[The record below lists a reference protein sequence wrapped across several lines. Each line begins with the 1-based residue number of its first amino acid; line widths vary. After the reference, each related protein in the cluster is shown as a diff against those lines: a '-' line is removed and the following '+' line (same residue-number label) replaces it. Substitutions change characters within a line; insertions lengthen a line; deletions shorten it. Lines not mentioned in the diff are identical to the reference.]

1 LSEVKRTIGAI
12 RDPTASKQ
20 PVRNSTSAGKL
31 RRTAVFAFAV
41 AGLVL
46 GHALAYVLAMPDPHH
61 RDLVLAR
68 TGHDYLPTAAQLGLI
83 LAFAAAAAAAAGGI
97 LSRREVASD
106 RWLTLAMRL
115 AVVQASAF
123 AGQEVVERIA
133 TGAPLAD
140 LVHQHLLVAGL
151 AAQVV
156 VAFAGSAVLRWIARS
171 AARLADARWTPLPIP
186 RLAPAFAFPAANDVH
201 RHRDAHRSSAQRA
214 PPLR

>member
-1 LSEVKRTIGAI
+1 LSEVKRTIGAF
-12 RDPTASKQ
+12 RDPTSSRR

-31 RRTAVFAFAV
+31 RRTAVFAFAI

-46 GHALAYVLAMPDPHH
+46 GHALAYVLAIPDPHH
-61 RDLVLAR
+61 RDLVLAH
-68 TGHDYLPTAAQLGLI
+68 TGHDYLPATAQLALI
-83 LAFAAAAAAAAGGI
+83 LAFAGAAAAAVGGI
-97 LSRREVASD
+97 LSRRDEESD
-106 RWLTLAMRL
+106 RWLTLAVRL

-123 AGQEVVERIA
+123 ASQEVVERIA

-171 AARLADARWTPLPIP
+171 SARLADARWTPLPAP
-186 RLAPAFAFPAANDVH
+186 RLVPAFALPAANEVH

>member
-1 LSEVKRTIGAI
+1 
-12 RDPTASKQ
+12 
-20 PVRNSTSAGKL
+20 VRNWTSVGRL
-31 RRTAVFAFAV
+31 RRTSVFAFAV

-61 RDLVLAR
+61 RDLVLSR
-68 TGHDYLPTAAQLGLI
+68 TGHDYLPAAAQLALI
-83 LAFAAAAAAAAGGI
+83 LAFAGASAAAIGGI
-97 LSRREVASD
+97 LSRRESASD
-106 RWLTLAMRL
+106 RWLTLAARL

-123 AGQEVVERIA
+123 AGQEFMERIA

-140 LVHQHLLVAGL
+140 LVHEHLLVVGF

-156 VAFAGSAVLRWIARS
+156 VAFVGSAVLRWIARS
-171 AARLADARWTPLPIP
+171 SARLVGARWTALPTP
-186 RLAPAFAFPAANDVH
+186 RLVPAFALPAANDVH

>member
-1 LSEVKRTIGAI
+1 LSEVKRTIGAF
-12 RDPTASKQ
+12 RDPTSSRR

-31 RRTAVFAFAV
+31 RRTAVFAFAI

-46 GHALAYVLAMPDPHH
+46 GHALAYVLAIPDPHH
-61 RDLVLAR
+61 RDLVLAH
-68 TGHDYLPTAAQLGLI
+68 TGHDYLPAAAQLALI
-83 LAFAAAAAAAAGGI
+83 LAFAGAAAAAVGGI
-97 LSRREVASD
+97 LSRRDEESD
-106 RWLTLAMRL
+106 RWLTLAVRL

-123 AGQEVVERIA
+123 ASQEVVERIA

-171 AARLADARWTPLPIP
+171 SARLADARWTPLPAP
-186 RLAPAFAFPAANDVH
+186 RLVPAFALPAANEVH

>member
-1 LSEVKRTIGAI
+1 MSKAKRTIGAS
-12 RDPTASKQ
+12 RDPTASRQ
-20 PVRNSTSAGKL
+20 PVRNSTSEGKL

-68 TGHDYLPTAAQLGLI
+68 TGHDYLPAAAQLALI
-83 LAFAAAAAAAAGGI
+83 LAFAGAAATAMGGI
-97 LSRREVASD
+97 LSRREAASD
-106 RWLTLAMRL
+106 RWLTLAVRL

-171 AARLADARWTPLPIP
+171 SARLADARWTPLPTP
-186 RLAPAFAFPAANDVH
+186 RLVSAFAFPAANDMP

>member
-1 LSEVKRTIGAI
+1 M
-12 RDPTASKQ
+12 
-20 PVRNSTSAGKL
+20 RNSTSAGRL
-31 RRTAVFAFAV
+31 RRTAVFAFAI

-46 GHALAYVLAMPDPHH
+46 GHALAYVLAMPDPHQ

-68 TGHDYLPTAAQLGLI
+68 TGHDYLPAAAQVALI
-83 LAFAAAAAAAAGGI
+83 LAFAGAAAAAIGGI
-97 LSRREVASD
+97 LSRRESAPE
-106 RWLTLAMRL
+106 RWMTLAVRL

-123 AGQEVVERIA
+123 AGQEVMERIA
-133 TGAPLAD
+133 TGAPLAG

-171 AARLADARWTPLPIP
+171 SARLANARWTPLPTP
-186 RLAPAFAFPAANDVH
+186 RLVLAFAVPASNDVL
-201 RHRDAHRSSAQRA
+201 RHSDAHRSSAQRA

>member
-1 LSEVKRTIGAI
+1 M
-12 RDPTASKQ
+12 
-20 PVRNSTSAGKL
+20 
-31 RRTAVFAFAV
+31 FAFAV

-83 LAFAAAAAAAAGGI
+83 LAFAGAAAAAAGGI
-97 LSRREVASD
+97 LSRREAASD
-106 RWLTLAMRL
+106 RWLTLAVRL

-171 AARLADARWTPLPIP
+171 ATRLVDARWTPLPIP
-186 RLAPAFAFPAANDVH
+186 SLAPVFAFPAANDVH

>member
-1 LSEVKRTIGAI
+1 
-12 RDPTASKQ
+12 
-20 PVRNSTSAGKL
+20 VRNSTSAGRL
-31 RRTAVFAFAV
+31 RRTAVFAFAI

-46 GHALAYVLAMPDPHH
+46 GHALAYVLAIPDPHH
-61 RDLVLAR
+61 RDLVLAHS
-68 TGHDYLPTAAQLGLI
+68 GHDYLPAAAQLALI
-83 LAFAAAAAAAAGGI
+83 LAFAGAAAAAVGGI
-97 LSRREVASD
+97 LSRRDEESD
-106 RWLTLAMRL
+106 RFTLAVRL

-123 AGQEVVERIA
+123 ASQEVVERIA
-133 TGAPLAD
+133 SGAPLAD

-171 AARLADARWTPLPIP
+171 SARLADARWTPLPAP
-186 RLAPAFAFPAANDVH
+186 RLVPAFALPAANEVH